1 MNQSIQVC
9 TDWYKSD
16 GIVDLIS
23 TFGTF
28 IGIFVAM
35 IGYGTL
41 VATICIVG
49 LIISLLIAGISAHIG
64 LTISEEMEEE
74 EN

>member
-1 MNQSIQVC
+1 M
-9 TDWYKSD
+9 
-16 GIVDLIS
+16 
-23 TFGTF
+23 F
-28 IGIFVAM
+28 
-35 IGYGTL
+35 GYGTF